1 VVAAWLLAIGAPDL
15 ALYPVFPA
23 LVLCLATARGSTVFA
38 HPRLVWLGEIS
49 YALYL
54 LHIFL
59 LHPLD
64 VARAG
69 ARLALPPNWA
79 DMVATAG
86 IFAVLLAGSDIA
98 YRRVEK
104 PGRALIMRLSTLS
117 RRQQTST
124 ARFVDA

>member
-1 VVAAWLLAIGAPDL
+1 
-15 ALYPVFPA
+15 
-23 LVLCLATARGSTVFA
+23 
-38 HPRLVWLGEIS
+38 
-49 YALYL
+49 
-54 LHIFL
+54 
-59 LHPLD
+59 
-64 VARAG
+64 
-69 ARLALPPNWA
+69 
-79 DMVATAG
+79 MVATAG